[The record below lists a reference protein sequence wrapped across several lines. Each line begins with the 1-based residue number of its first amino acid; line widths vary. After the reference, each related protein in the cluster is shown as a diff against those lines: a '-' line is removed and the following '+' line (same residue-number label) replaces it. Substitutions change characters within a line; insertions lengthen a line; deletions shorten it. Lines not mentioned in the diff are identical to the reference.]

1 MWCRDSVDRRT
12 GKGPR
17 CAKWVNLGC
26 QILSEDPILKKKNKN
41 QTEKKLAQEALS
53 KKDYNNR
60 LEHLYGNSLRA
71 GLS

>member
-26 QILSEDPILKKKNKN
+26 QILSEDPILKKK
-41 QTEKKLAQEALS
+41 KKQKS
-53 KKDYNNR
+53 NRKKTSS
-60 LEHLYGNSLRA
+60 GSTF
-71 GLS
+71 